1 MYIMLCIFLSFKYLH
16 LEYNKSIFQS
26 HLFFFYLFNK
36 IVLFSLKKISF
47 FPTDHRLILRFYG
60 LHNRNVNASFLV
72 NYFILKFGQ
81 YFSLSEILKPIMYKL
96 QDLYYVRGARLIF
109 SGRLTRKERAAYIFE
124 VIDNA
129 LINSNIGLIM
139 HLTSR

>member
-1 MYIMLCIFLSFKYLH
+1 
-16 LEYNKSIFQS
+16 
-26 HLFFFYLFNK
+26 
-36 IVLFSLKKISF
+36 
-47 FPTDHRLILRFYG
+47 
-60 LHNRNVNASFLV
+60 
-72 NYFILKFGQ
+72 
-81 YFSLSEILKPIMYKL
+81 MYKL

-139 HLTSR
+139 HLIQDNEIGVVGIKIYLFVILNLLLLFL